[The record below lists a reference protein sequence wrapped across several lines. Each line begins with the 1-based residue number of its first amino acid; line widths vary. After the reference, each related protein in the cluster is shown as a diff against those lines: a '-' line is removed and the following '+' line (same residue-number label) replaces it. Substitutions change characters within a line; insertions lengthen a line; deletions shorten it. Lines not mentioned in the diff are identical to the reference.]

1 MRLYPTEM
9 SQSLSQSNM
18 LKNIHLQLQIQNQVK
33 VIVVTLA
40 KDIRKIFNF
49 LPIFIMNKLIKLVLK
64 PLKAYLS

>member
-18 LKNIHLQLQIQNQVK
+18 LKNIHLQIQIQNQVK

-40 KDIRKIFNF
+40 KDIQKIFNF
-49 LPIFIMNKLIKLVLK
+49 NVKM
-64 PLKAYLS
+64 KAK